1 MVVRFSARDPTRRV
15 KERSGFCLAD
25 AFPRTP
31 LRLQEGRSVSRS
43 NTLEHSTTPFQA
55 RKAERVFELDEEY
68 PVYIPKI
75 ERVFY
80 CIRIRVLKSSRYMLK
95 IPPVSKKK
103 SSIFV

>member
-31 LRLQEGRSVSRS
+31 LRLKEGRSVSRS
-43 NTLEHSTTPFQA
+43 NTLEHSTTPFQT

-68 PVYIPKI
+68 PVCTPKI
-75 ERVFY
+75 GRVFY
-80 CIRIRVLKSSRYMLK
+80 CIRIRVLKSSRYILK